1 MASRAVGADLGDNG
15 QHDVLGGN
23 TGRETAIDRYAHALG
38 LALPQRL
45 RHQHMGDLRGADA
58 EGVGA
63 ERAVRGGVAV
73 AANDQ
78 QARQGQALLRAD
90 DVDDALSRIVEAG
103 SSLTA

>member
-1 MASRAVGADLGDNG
+1 MDNARTGELDGMASRAVGADLGDNG

-45 RHQHMGDLRGADA
+45 RHQHMGDLGSADA
-58 EGVGA
+58 ERVGS
-63 ERAVRGGVAV
+63 ERAMRRGVAV

-78 QARQGQALLRAD
+78 
-90 DVDDALSRIVEAG
+90 
-103 SSLTA
+103 